1 MVTVNSFFEIISYLY
16 TYLFIYNFS
25 LIFLFWSFLTFT
37 LNHSKTIYTFNN
49 LKFNVFNNTVFG
61 ICLFSM
67 AGVPPFLGFF
77 SKLFILLLLISSNF
91 FSLYVFFFIL
101 LFIGLY
107 FYVQNL
113 RFLLT
118 SSFSNSTLPID
129 FHLIQF
135 CNYYL
140 YSIVFIYITVF
151 GFMLLDDIVLFFS
164 WLFV

>member
-1 MVTVNSFFEIISYLY
+1 
-16 TYLFIYNFS
+16 
-25 LIFLFWSFLTFT
+25 
-37 LNHSKTIYTFNN
+37 
-49 LKFNVFNNTVFG
+49 
-61 ICLFSM
+61 M

-164 WLFV
+164 